1 MAGAVRAMNTTM
13 TIDLGGRSFTLDERA
28 YAALRSYLDRAA
40 ARLGNH
46 PDRTEVL
53 AGLERSIAAKLG
65 RRAPSGGVCD
75 EATVAAALQDVGPVE
90 GPNLGEPD
98 RGPEPGATGGGTPW
112 GSRRLYRLREGQM
125 IAGVC
130 AGLAAFLEIDA
141 NIMRL
146 LFIVAGLFTGGVLV
160 LAYVVLMFV
169 MPPAQ
174 TEEEIAAAHGGGR
187 RGRNRAE
194 S

>member
-13 TIDLGGRSFTLDERA
+13 TIDLGGASFTLDERA

-46 PDRTEVL
+46 PDRAEVL

-90 GPNLGEPD
+90 GPDLGEPD
-98 RGPEPGATGGGTPW
+98 RGSEPGATGGGTPW

-160 LAYVVLMFV
+160 LAYVVLIFV

-174 TEEEIAAAHGGGR
+174 TREEIAAANGGGR
-187 RGRNRAE
+187 RGRNQAE

>member
-1 MAGAVRAMNTTM
+1 MNATI
-13 TIDLGGRSFTLDERA
+13 TIDLGGTSFTLDERA

-46 PDRTEVL
+46 PDRAEVL
-53 AGLERSIAAKLG
+53 AGLERSIGARLE
-65 RRAPSGGVCD
+65 RRSPSGGVCD
-75 EATVAAALQDVGPVE
+75 EATVGAALKDVGPVE

-98 RGPEPGATGGGTPW
+98 RGGPESGTAGDSAQW

-160 LAYVVLMFV
+160 IAYLVLMFV

-174 TEEEIAAAHGGGR
+174 TEEEIATAHGGRR